1 METDGLTTGF
11 DDGDVDLSD
20 ETQDFRFLANI
31 TKKGGAGSIPK
42 RGEKD
47 FEPDGTNL
55 QSSTLD
61 DSRNAMFQALSVE
74 RSHTGKTRATATW
87 HPTRRLAQIHEQ
99 RGVLFKAMGRADKTG
114 TMWLLPEE
122 LMYMVE
128 RGSLECFY
136 EQEQEIQTPAGTDGK
151 SEQGI
156 NINVPM
162 SVQAVYAAALEATGG
177 LERYQVYSNLKR
189 SGYIV
194 FRDPEGQF
202 DDLFRNVGYEYKA
215 PPPVGR
221 GWNIWGLG
229 IFGAL
234 FNNVFW
240 GTGKGDPF
248 QSMLAPGAYRSYAE
262 MYKRL
267 AIPRKEITW
276 TPTAKAG
283 GEKAKTSPFTVTY
296 HVWKPRPNFKKSA
309 PGPPDFYVCVVST
322 LDTRLPSLAEI
333 DGLFKDI
340 PEVDRATAREKGL
353 YQGLKEGRR
362 NVILATVDY
371 GVISYMKFSD
381 SRFGDEMLDVDP
393 PAKGKG
399 KPGNKG
405 GKGGAPAK
413 K

>member
-11 DDGDVDLSD
+11 DDADVDLSD

-31 TKKGGAGSIPK
+31 TKKGGGSIPK

-99 RGVLFKAMGRADKTG
+99 RGVLFKAMGRADRNG

-136 EQEQEIQTPAGTDGK
+136 EQEQGPEDPAEPEHKRSIDL
-151 SEQGI
+151 
-156 NINVPM
+156 NVPM

-177 LERYQVYSNLKR
+177 LERYQVYANLKR

-194 FRDPEGQF
+194 FRDLEGQF
-202 DDLFRNVGYEYKA
+202 DELFRNVGYEYKA
-215 PPPVGR
+215 PPPTRR
-221 GWNIWGLG
+221 GWNLWGLG
-229 IFGAL
+229 IFEAL
-234 FNNVFW
+234 FNGAFW

-248 QSMLAPGAYRSYAE
+248 RSMLAPGAYRSYAE

-267 AIPRKEITW
+267 AIPRKEVTW
-276 TPTAKAG
+276 TPTAKT
-283 GEKAKTSPFTVTY
+283 GEEGTKSSRFTVTY

-309 PGPPDFYVCVVST
+309 PGPPDFYICVVST
-322 LDTRLPSLAEI
+322 LDTKLPSLAEV

-340 PEVDRATAREKGL
+340 PEVDRATARQKGL

-381 SRFGDEMLDVDP
+381 SRFGDEMLEVDP

-405 GKGGAPAK
+405 GKGGPPAK

>member
-11 DDGDVDLSD
+11 DDADIDLSD

-31 TKKGGAGSIPK
+31 TKKGGGSIPK

-55 QSSTLD
+55 QSNTLD
-61 DSRNAMFQALSVE
+61 DSRDAMFQALSVE

-87 HPTRRLAQIHEQ
+87 HPTRQLAQIHEQ
-99 RGVLFKAMGRADKTG
+99 RGVLFKAMGRADKSG

-122 LMYMVE
+122 LIYMVE

-136 EQEQEIQTPAGTDGK
+136 EQEQQET
-151 SEQGI
+151 SEPEDKQKQSI

-162 SVQAVYAAALEATGG
+162 SVQAVYAAALGATGG
-177 LERYQVYSNLKR
+177 LERYQVYANLKR

-194 FRDPEGQF
+194 FRDPDAQF

-215 PPPVGR
+215 PPSAGK
-221 GWNIWGLG
+221 GWNLWGLG
-229 IFGAL
+229 IFESL
-234 FNNVFW
+234 FNGTFW
-240 GTGKGDPF
+240 GSRKGDPF
-248 QSMLAPGAYRSYAE
+248 RPILAPGAYRSYAE
-262 MYKRL
+262 MYMRL
-267 AIPRKEITW
+267 AIPRKEVTW
-276 TPTAKAG
+276 TPTTKAG
-283 GEKAKTSPFTVTY
+283 DEELKNNLFKVTY
-296 HVWKPRPNFKKSA
+296 HVWKARPNFKKSA
-309 PGPPDFYVCVVST
+309 PGPPDFYICVLST
-322 LDTRLPSLAEI
+322 LDTRLPSLAEV

-340 PEVDRATAREKGL
+340 PAADRATVRQKGL

-381 SRFGDEMLDVDP
+381 SRFGDEMLEVDP

-405 GKGGAPAK
+405 GKGGATPK